1 MEHLSDAEALT
12 RMGIAMAV
20 GAALGFERK
29 RSGKSAGIRT
39 YMLICQGA
47 ALFMICALL
56 LSASV
61 TAQGVASDPSR
72 IASTVV
78 QGVGFLAG
86 GVILSHGRRV
96 FGLTTAAGVWVA
108 AALGLLIG
116 AGFITLAVI
125 ATVASIVALVALQ
138 ALEVRLGMTQPEST
152 DHDAAGG

>member
-12 RMGIAMAV
+12 RMAIAMAV
-20 GAALGFERK
+20 GAALGFERR

-61 TAQGVASDPSR
+61 TAQGVASDPGR

-78 QGVGFLAG
+78 QGIGFLAG
-86 GVILSHGRRV
+86 GVILSHGRQV
-96 FGLTTAAGVWVA
+96 FGLTTAAGIWVT

-116 AGFITLAVI
+116 AGFIVVAVI
-125 ATVASIVALVALQ
+125 ATTATIVALVALR
-138 ALEVRLGMTQPEST
+138 AVEVRFGLERPGSANA
-152 DHDAAGG
+152 DAAE